1 MDSDVLRDAYVCIFN
16 YLANLKMGKNIYKLI
31 GGYVFVRLDFFF

>member
-1 MDSDVLRDAYVCIFN
+1 MDSAALRDAYVCIFN
-16 YLANLKMGKNIYKLI
+16 YLADLNMGKKYKPI